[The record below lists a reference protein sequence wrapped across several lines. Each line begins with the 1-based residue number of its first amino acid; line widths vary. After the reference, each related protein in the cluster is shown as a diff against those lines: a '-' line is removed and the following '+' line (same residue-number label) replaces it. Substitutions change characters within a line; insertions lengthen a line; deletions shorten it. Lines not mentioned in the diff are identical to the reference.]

1 MNYETKICAGCG
13 RGITWRKKWA
23 ACWDQVRFCSDA
35 CRKRKVSALD
45 IELETSILALLGER
59 AGGATICPSEVARS
73 FFQEGEWRN
82 EMERIRRAARRLVGR
97 GEVEI
102 LQKGQVVDPSTA
114 KGPIRLRRKTG

>member
-1 MNYETKICAGCG
+1 MNYETKICADCG
-13 RGITWRKKWA
+13 REITWRKKWA
-23 ACWDQVRFCSDA
+23 TCWDQVRFCSDA

>member
-1 MNYETKICAGCG
+1 MNYETKICADCG
-13 RGITWRKKWA
+13 REITWRKKWA